1 MMVNRLSIIAGVV
14 VLQIASTNALRG
26 SSRNQRNQHRQ
37 LDRLD
42 DLSESLDETIGADY
56 YETETG
62 VNPDSGDEDYTIH
75 EWDID
80 PLDDALEVDAVDEPI
95 RGNATNTTIT
105 SGNATNTTATTTGNT
120 ANTTT
125 STSGNATDNTTTS
138 NTNATSTCVEC
149 TNIPT
154 PYMFDN
160 NFHCNDYSFAYVE
173 RCGTN
178 NSWWGRDGNVEHCQ
192 YSCWLN
198 DVPFASMGNASCCDR
213 NDNDD
218 TIAPIEAIRHNGT
231 DPLLE
236 EPGNGLGE
244 GMLNICQGDW

>member
-1 MMVNRLSIIAGVV
+1 MMTIRLTVAIGTLAIAA
-14 VLQIASTNALRG
+14 LQLPSAHALRG
-26 SSRNQRNQHRQ
+26 KRQHADSNRQ
-37 LDRLD
+37 LDKLD
-42 DLSESLDETIGADY
+42 DWSESQDEGIDADF
-56 YETETG
+56 YETDTG
-62 VNPDSGDEDYTIH
+62 VNPDSGDEVYTIH

-80 PLDDALEVDAVDEPI
+80 PVDDEDLTADAIINDEVIVGNTTDAA
-95 RGNATNTTIT
+95 GNTTSTTNTTGSTT
-105 SGNATNTTATTTGNT
+105 STSTNTTNGT
-120 ANTTT
+120 ANTTA
-125 STSGNATDNTTTS
+125 NA
-138 NTNATSTCVEC
+138 TNATSNCIEC

-154 PYMFDN
+154 PFMLDN
-160 NFHCNDYSFAYVE
+160 NFRCNDYSFAYTD

-192 YSCWLN
+192 YSCWVN
-198 DVPFASMGNASCCDR
+198 DVPFASMGNASCCLRD
-213 NDNDD
+213 DGDD

>member
-1 MMVNRLSIIAGVV
+1 MMMIRLSIIAGVV
-14 VLQIASTNALRG
+14 ALQIASTHALRG
-26 SSRNQRNQHRQ
+26 SSRNQPKQHRQ

-42 DLSESLDETIGADY
+42 DLSESMDETIGADY

-75 EWDID
+75 EWVID

-95 RGNATNTTIT
+95 LGNTTNTNNI
-105 SGNATNTTATTTGNT
+105 TTGNT
-120 ANTTT
+120 TA
-125 STSGNATDNTTTS
+125 ST
-138 NTNATSTCVEC
+138 TNATSPCVEC

-154 PYMFDN
+154 PYMLDN

-192 YSCWLN
+192 YSCWVN
-198 DVPFASMGNASCCDR
+198 DVPFASMGNASCCHRD
-213 NDNDD
+213 DVDD
-218 TIAPIEAIRHNGT
+218 TIAPIEVIRHNGT